1 LCEVHG
7 VLTNGNDP
15 QELRDDLEIELPVSD
30 VLFVYRIVL
39 HPDLQSGDRIAIL
52 NAAIRAVTTDD
63 ALVVMWNNA
72 DYNTQFTEKEFADL
86 RFAKIAGGNL
96 IYRDLHYQ
104 TTFDKEYPQGREVD
118 LIPTRAHERW
128 VRKEWRRT
136 SKSC

>member
-1 LCEVHG
+1 
-7 VLTNGNDP
+7 LTNGNDP